1 MSEYI
6 NIPTLTLVSKKLN
19 SYLQKIQ
26 WCFTFQIYFDMNAW
40 IQLSSHA
47 VKKKYYN
54 DKER

>member
-26 WCFTFQIYFDMNAW
+26 WRFTFQIYFDMNAW